1 MKQELKV
8 NIYINIEN
16 EYEPWDSFTEEKKRK
31 IGTALND
38 KALRA
43 MGYIPTSEI
52 NGKQSEM
59 NH

>member
-8 NIYINIEN
+8 NILVNMEN
-16 EYEPWDSFTEEKKRK
+16 TYQTWDLLSGEDRIK

-43 MGYIPTSEI
+43 VGYVPASEI
-52 NGKQSEM
+52 KGNNQK
-59 NH
+59 